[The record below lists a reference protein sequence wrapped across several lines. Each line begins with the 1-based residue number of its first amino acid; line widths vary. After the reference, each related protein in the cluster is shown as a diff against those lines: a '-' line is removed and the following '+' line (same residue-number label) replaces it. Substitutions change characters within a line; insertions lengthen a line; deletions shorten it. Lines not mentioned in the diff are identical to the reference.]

1 MSETLIKGGI
11 IVTID
16 KQRRIIKDGAIV
28 IKGDKI
34 VAIGKKDEIIR
45 KYNKVD
51 VTIDA
56 TGKLVLPGLIDTHI
70 HHIQTLARGIADDV
84 DLVTWIHDRILPYEA
99 ALDNEATYLS
109 AMLACIEMV
118 KTGTTTGIDPG
129 GYRMENV
136 AKALNEI
143 GMRGLIAWASMDTF
157 TDDRPIPKEIYTTTE
172 EALKANED
180 LIKKF
185 HRTANDRIRT
195 RAAIRIETNATDRLV
210 KEIDELARRYNTGVE
225 MHAAVAK
232 EQVDFVKKR
241 TGLTVVKWLDS
252 LKVLGP
258 HWLLIHM
265 GWIDDEEVN
274 IIKERDVRIA
284 HVPGASMKGAY
295 GSGRFGKFPELIKN
309 GVIIGLG
316 CDSTAANNS
325 LDMFRAMWLA
335 ATLHKEVRY
344 DPTLISPEEALEM
357 ATINAAKAVQWE
369 DQIGS
374 LEVGKKADI
383 IIVNINKSNLL
394 PIHDFSIVPNLVY
407 SGDGQDVE
415 TVIIDGKIVM
425 EKRKIITVNE
435 EEILAKAQKAAER
448 IVSKI
453 GIDKKLKS
461 KWPIE

>member
-1 MSETLIKGGI
+1 M
-11 IVTID
+11 
-16 KQRRIIKDGAIV
+16 
-28 IKGDKI
+28 
-34 VAIGKKDEIIR
+34 
-45 KYNKVD
+45 
-51 VTIDA
+51 
-56 TGKLVLPGLIDTHI
+56 
-70 HHIQTLARGIADDV
+70 
-84 DLVTWIHDRILPYEA
+84 
-99 ALDNEATYLS
+99 
-109 AMLACIEMV
+109 
-118 KTGTTTGIDPG
+118 
-129 GYRMENV
+129 
-136 AKALNEI
+136 
-143 GMRGLIAWASMDTF
+143 
-157 TDDRPIPKEIYTTTE
+157 
-172 EALKANED
+172 
-180 LIKKF
+180 IKKF

-210 KEIDELARRYNTGVE
+210 KEIDELARRYDTGVE

-241 TGLTVVKWLDS
+241 TGLTVVKWLNS

>member
-1 MSETLIKGGI
+1 MSEILIKGGI
-11 IVTID
+11 LVTVD
-16 KQRRIIKDGAIV
+16 KQRRIIKDGAIAV
-28 IKGDKI
+28 KGDRI
-34 VAIGKKDEIIR
+34 EAIGKKEEIIKQYR
-45 KYNKVD
+45 NADIV
-51 VTIDA
+51 IDA
-56 TGKLVLPGLIDTHI
+56 TGKLILPGLVDAHI

-136 AKALNEI
+136 ARALNEI

-157 TDDRPIPKEIYTTTE
+157 SEGRTIPKEIYTTTE
-172 EALKANED
+172 EAIKANED

-185 HRTANDRIRT
+185 HKTSNDRIRA
-195 RAAIRIETNATDRLV
+195 RAAIRIETNASNRLVQEIDRL
-210 KEIDELARRYNTGVE
+210 ARQYNTGVE

-232 EQVDFVKKR
+232 EQVEFVKSK
-241 TGLTVVKWLDS
+241 TGYTVVKWLDS

-265 GWIDDEEVN
+265 GWIDDEEVR

-309 GVIIGLG
+309 GVIVGLG

-325 LDMFRAMWLA
+325 LDMFRAMWQA

-344 DPTLISPEEALEM
+344 DPQLISPEEALEM
-357 ATINAAKAVQWE
+357 ATINAAKAVQWD

-383 IIVNINKSNLL
+383 IIVNINKSNWI
-394 PIHDFSIVPNLVY
+394 PIHDFSIVPNIVY
-407 SGDGQDVE
+407 SGDGQDVD
-415 TVIIDGKIVM
+415 TVIIDGKVIM
-425 EKRKIITVNE
+425 ENRKILTVNE
-435 EEILAKAQKAAER
+435 EEILRKAQKAAER
-448 IVSKI
+448 VIEKA
-453 GIDKKLKS
+453 GLTKKLSS
-461 KWPIE
+461 KWHIL